1 MMDKRQVNLNDPA
14 FEPSVEDFERLRR
27 AASASVRAESSML
40 AARRQ
45 LPFITFHLCES
56 CDGFSSFFA
65 RT

>member
-1 MMDKRQVNLNDPA
+1 MMDKRQVNLNGPA
-14 FEPSVEDFERLRR
+14 FEPRVEDFERLRR
-27 AASASVRAESSML
+27 AGSSML

-56 CDGFSSFFA
+56 CDGLSSFFA